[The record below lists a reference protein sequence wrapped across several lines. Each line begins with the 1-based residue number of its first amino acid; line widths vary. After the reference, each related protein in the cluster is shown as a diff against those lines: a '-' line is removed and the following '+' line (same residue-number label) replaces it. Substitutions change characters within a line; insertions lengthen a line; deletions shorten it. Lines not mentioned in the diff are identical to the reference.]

1 VEGESL
7 RVAPIPVLTNALRDL
22 AVEAARRG
30 GTVLK
35 SYYGAQGRIAMKA
48 DGAGPVTD
56 ADLASQTTIV
66 ETLPPSGLAVLAEED
81 DVVPRDALRRWIVDP
96 LEGTS
101 NFIRHLPWFCVGIA
115 LATANDIELSV
126 VYAPLT
132 RRVVCCRAA
141 ASPASGPCWV
151 QSDRR

>member
-7 RVAPIPVLTNALRDL
+7 RVAPTPVLTNALRDL

-56 ADLASQTTIV
+56 AC
-66 ETLPPSGLAVLAEED
+66 VLLSAAFWDGRRLQCE
-81 DVVPRDALRRWIVDP
+81 RDR
-96 LEGTS
+96 
-101 NFIRHLPWFCVGIA
+101 
-115 LATANDIELSV
+115 
-126 VYAPLT
+126 
-132 RRVVCCRAA
+132 
-141 ASPASGPCWV
+141 SPATGDGARPSVSSSRTWDAEAGTPR
-151 QSDRR
+151 SADEHRYT